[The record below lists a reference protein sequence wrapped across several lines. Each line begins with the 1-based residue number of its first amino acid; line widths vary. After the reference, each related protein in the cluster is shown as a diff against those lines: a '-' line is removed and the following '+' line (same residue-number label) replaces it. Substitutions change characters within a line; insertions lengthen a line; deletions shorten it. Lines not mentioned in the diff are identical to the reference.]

1 MSAGPGS
8 DKPPVFD
15 ADFAAAFRDLV
26 LWRRD
31 TGAVQAG
38 TDPRW
43 KGVGKGASSDADKGS
58 IYR

>member
-1 MSAGPGS
+1 MN
-8 DKPPVFD
+8 V
-15 ADFAAAFRDLV
+15 V

-31 TGAVQAG
+31 TGAVEAG
-38 TDPRW
+38 ADPRW